1 VLITDPNP
9 HPPHASPPAADNRQR
24 AALSNRKSPGVSQW
38 GMHGAVIARTRPD
51 EYFVVTRSRGRPP
64 VWTWQIQRRPRP
76 LGVIFETETA
86 AKLAGEK
93 ALVEFL
99 DRLADEDNDAV

>member
-1 VLITDPNP
+1 
-9 HPPHASPPAADNRQR
+9 
-24 AALSNRKSPGVSQW
+24 
-38 GMHGAVIARTRPD
+38 MHGAVLARTRPD

-76 LGVIFETETA
+76 LGVIISGADFKTEAA

-99 DRLADEDNDAV
+99 DRLADEDDNAF